1 MTGPRRSR
9 NGGARTA
16 LLVFATMS
24 TGLTAGVFADW
35 STAIM
40 PGLGN
45 VDDRAF
51 VATFQAL
58 DTAITNPLFLGLGL
72 MGGLLSTGLAV
83 ALYLRREQ
91 RTQRDVATWLGAA
104 LVCHLLV
111 LAITFGVHEPLNV
124 TIRTAGAPGTIAD
137 LAAVRAELDEAMWTT
152 WNTVR
157 ALVATTGFGCLAWV
171 LVIHRRLAPRESLDP
186 CRAATVTAND
196 PSRTAS
202 TG

>member
-1 MTGPRRSR
+1 MTGR
-9 NGGARTA
+9 RTA
-16 LLVFATMS
+16 LLIFATMT

-35 STAIM
+35 SNTIM
-40 PGLGN
+40 PGLSN
-45 VDDRAF
+45 VDDHTF

-72 MGGLLSTGLAV
+72 TGGLLSTALAFV
-83 ALYLRREQ
+83 LYLRGEQ
-91 RTQRDVATWLGAA
+91 RAQRAVAAWLGAA
-104 LVCHLLV
+104 LLCHVLV

-124 TIRTAGAPGTIAD
+124 TIRTAGDPGTITD

-157 ALVATTGFGCLAWV
+157 ALVATIGFGCLTWV
-171 LVIHRRLAPRESLDP
+171 LVIHRRLAGRESLDP